1 MKLTQALTSAI
12 QLRKDNVGT
21 IHAGRSRSW
30 REIGRRV
37 AGAASGFRRL
47 GIRTGDR
54 IAILAFNSDLYI
66 EAFYSIAWAGAVA
79 VPLNTRWAAAENAY
93 VLREFRTHNPAG
105 R

>member
-1 MKLTQALTSAI
+1 MVAPLTLHDHES
-12 QLRKDNVGT
+12 
-21 IHAGRSRSW
+21 GRW
-30 REIGRRV
+30 VFGV

-79 VPLNTRWAAAENAY
+79 VPLNYRLTSEEALYVINHSDAEVAY
-93 VLREFRTHNPAG
+93 VDYEHVPMFAVLRGQLE
-105 R
+105 